1 MFSND
6 SFGRKRF
13 LNITRKI
20 SSHEQQVKNQDAT
33 IDYTIDSFNDYA
45 RRITLTSIES
55 LLGFRQIKQKTKKK
69 TVNFDLD
76 GNFVCTSCNVLF
88 FIRIESV
95 TNAFIQN
102 TQSPRN
108 SSVQCSHIYC
118 FHTRPVL
125 STQQ

>member
-69 TVNFDLD
+69 NGKLRLRWEF
-76 GNFVCTSCNVLF
+76 
-88 FIRIESV
+88 RM
-95 TNAFIQN
+95 
-102 TQSPRN
+102 
-108 SSVQCSHIYC
+108 HI
-118 FHTRPVL
+118 V
-125 STQQ
+125 